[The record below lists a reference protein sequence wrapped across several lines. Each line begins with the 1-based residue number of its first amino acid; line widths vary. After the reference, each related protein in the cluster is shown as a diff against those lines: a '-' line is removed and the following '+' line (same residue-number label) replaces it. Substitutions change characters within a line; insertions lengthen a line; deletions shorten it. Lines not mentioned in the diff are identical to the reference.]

1 MISSSSEFGA
11 SARTARTDDSNLAFP
26 RRTETFTPMNLAV
39 ETEQETDGRWIA
51 EIPQIPGALAYGVD
65 RNEAI
70 SRVEALA
77 LRVLA
82 DRLEHGE
89 MPQELEEVFS
99 VAV

>member
-1 MISSSSEFGA
+1 
-11 SARTARTDDSNLAFP
+11 
-26 RRTETFTPMNLAV
+26 MNLAV

-51 EIPQIPGALAYGVD
+51 EIPQIPGALAYGAT

-70 SRVEALA
+70 ARAEALA

-89 MPQELEEVFS
+89 MPQELGQVFS
-99 VAV
+99 MAV